1 MGEVY
6 LALDMTLN
14 RQVALK
20 VLPAQFSSDP
30 EMMRRFL
37 REARAASALNHPN
50 VAQIYEIAEM
60 KGIHFISMEYVEG
73 QTLSSEIS
81 DHPMEVA
88 KILEIAIQIAD
99 ALKLAHSKGIIH
111 RDIKPANIIITPS
124 SQVKILD
131 FGLAKFLCSSEAT
144 ETTEISTATEF
155 GVVVGTLPYMSPEQ
169 VRARALDVRSEIFS
183 FGTVLYE
190 MATARRAFP
199 GQATAE
205 IMEQILLSQPEAIAR
220 FNYNIP
226 PELDRIIRKCLEK
239 DPERRFQSVHEIAT
253 DLRNLQR
260 DLQSV
265 SIASVSPLK
274 PSIVVLP
281 FEDLSPDSDNEYF
294 SDGLTEEII
303 TDLSQ
308 IEQLLII
315 SRTSAMTLKRTAKDI
330 KTIARD
336 LKVNYVLQGSVR
348 KAGNNLRITAQLI
361 DAATDTQ
368 LWVTK
373 HNGTLD
379 DVFDIQEKVSR
390 SIVESLN
397 LRLSP
402 QQTKHLTERP
412 IENPLAYESYL
423 RARHSMW
430 LLDQNAISMVER
442 ELRRALAI
450 AGENELLYS
459 TLGSAYAMLI
469 EAGMPTEDY
478 LPKAEDCVAKV
489 FQLNPESS
497 NGYRLR
503 GLVHYRKGNIQ
514 EAVRDLKR
522 AHLNTPNDPDI
533 LIMLS
538 YFYLLAG
545 RTSVARPLVNRL
557 LEMDPL
563 TAINYGVRGFLE
575 YSEGHFNEALEWYRK
590 AYELS
595 PESPALRLYYGWNLA
610 ANKRTEEAL
619 LVLDSLTKDIPQTV
633 LVHLGRFLQYA
644 LRDEKDHA
652 LAAVTPEL
660 IAAGSAVDYIARILA
675 EFYALINAKT
685 EALDWLETDVR
696 LGFINY
702 PYLAKHS
709 PFLISLRSEKRFAQ
723 IMEQVKHSW
732 ERFEV

>member
-1 MGEVY
+1 MSSMLIPGSTISHYCILSQLGAGGMGEVY
-6 LALDMTLN
+6 LALDTILN

-50 VAQIYEIAEM
+50 VAQIYEIAEV
-60 KGIHFISMEYVEG
+60 KGTHFISMEYVEG
-73 QTLSSEIS
+73 QTLSAEIS
-81 DHPMEVA
+81 DHPMEAA
-88 KILEIAIQIAD
+88 KIFDIAIQMAD

-111 RDIKPANIIITPS
+111 RDIKPVNIIITPS
-124 SQVKILD
+124 GQVKILD
-131 FGLAKFLCSSEAT
+131 FGLAKFLCSSAN
-144 ETTEISTATEF
+144 ETTEISTATEL

-169 VRARALDVRSEIFS
+169 VRAQALDVRSEIFS
-183 FGTVLYE
+183 FGAVLYE

-205 IMEQILLSQPEAIAR
+205 IMERILLSQPEAIAR

-239 DPERRFQSVHEIAT
+239 DPERRFQSAHEIAT

-260 DLQSV
+260 DLQSISV
-265 SIASVSPLK
+265 ASVAARH

-281 FEDLSPDSDNEYF
+281 FEDLSPNRDNEYF

-308 IEQLLII
+308 IEQLLVI

-330 KTIARD
+330 KTIARE

-379 DVFDIQEKVSR
+379 DVFDIQERVSR

-397 LRLSP
+397 LHLSP
-402 QQTKHLTERP
+402 QQTERLAERP
-412 IENPLAYESYL
+412 IENPLAYQSYL

-430 LLDQNAISMVER
+430 LLDQSASSMAER
-442 ELRRALAI
+442 ELKLALAI

-459 TLGSAYAMLI
+459 TLGSVYAMLI
-469 EAGMPTEDY
+469 EAGMPTEEY

-489 FQLNPESS
+489 FQLNPESP

-503 GLVHYRKGNIQ
+503 GLIHYRKGNIQ
-514 EAVRDLKR
+514 DAVRDLKR
-522 AHLNTPNDPDI
+522 AHLNTPNNPDVLI
-533 LIMLS
+533 LLS

-545 RTSVARPLVNRL
+545 RSSVAKPLVDRL

-563 TAINYGVRGFLE
+563 TAINYGVRGFVE
-575 YSEGHFNEALEWYRK
+575 FSDGHFKEALEWYRK
-590 AYELS
+590 AYEMS
-595 PESPALRLYYGWNLA
+595 PESPALQLYYAWNLA
-610 ANKRTEEAL
+610 ASKRTEEAL
-619 LVLDSLTKDIPQTV
+619 PVLDSLTKNIPQTV
-633 LVHLGRFLQYA
+633 LVNVGLFVKYA
-644 LRDEKDHA
+644 LRDEKVHA
-652 LAAVTPEL
+652 LAAVTPEV
-660 IAAGSAVDYIARILA
+660 IAAGSAVEYISRKLA
-675 EFYALINAKT
+675 ELYSIIKYN
-685 EALDWLETDVR
+685 
-696 LGFINY
+696 
-702 PYLAKHS
+702 
-709 PFLISLRSEKRFAQ
+709 
-723 IMEQVKHSW
+723 
-732 ERFEV
+732 